1 MGSFLDVLNMLGN
14 DALKRNVF
22 GNILCI
28 YIDVIYILGKMLRNV
43 GKSRGGRIWRPSGA
57 GVLFAFSGK
66 KSVVCPQ
73 LFACLFLR

>member
-28 YIDVIYILGKMLRNV
+28 YIYM
-43 GKSRGGRIWRPSGA
+43 
-57 GVLFAFSGK
+57 
-66 KSVVCPQ
+66 
-73 LFACLFLR
+73 